1 MWCFNRLRSKAKK
14 NVNKIWWSGFL
25 VVILPH
31 QTTSKTNQN
40 EQRNQ
45 HRFFLR
51 GILPVCPN
59 PN

>member
-1 MWCFNRLRSKAKK
+1 VWFFSKLRSKAKK

-40 EQRNQ
+40 EQT
-45 HRFFLR
+45 
-51 GILPVCPN
+51 PEPN
-59 PN
+59 H